1 MMAISN
7 SEIIFLIVFIGVVVL
22 MFFFVGI
29 CVYFY
34 CNPKP
39 AEDKTRL
46 INPGYSTFETQES
59 SFISEYDINLVDQVK
74 IRKEK
79 HRIEAAEAAFV
90 YLQLFMRSNSIS
102 FKSVQ
107 PLPSIGTRSERN
119 WFLATDNSKINML
132 YVDLFKMSFNNKK
145 KHLIDIADSMDLS
158 ITQAESLINNVL
170 TSIKHPNLMRL
181 VKVAP
186 NFDKDKILCI
196 QDFSN
201 EGSLKDYILNTNPI
215 DDMDAKEKKQRAQPL
230 SNFLIKQYG
239 KQIVAALLYLKHKRL
254 FPMYNLH
261 SGNVILFKNKTVCQL
276 SGYENSFFYNDDL
289 NLKEIKLEKLKSTYL
304 IEDVSGLSKPRTDLE
319 MKTIIQLLR
328 YSYLIIEMYTGIS
341 EENQLMPQA
350 KILKAIENFSEPQDA
365 KEILKFLNFLL
376 FNKMG
381 LDETNDRLKKKY
393 VIPDLEKIVANEFF
407 QLVKIEKFNPTDVY
421 NDPVNLEFLD
431 YLTGRTELKTKPSK
445 SRRKSSVAAPSSKV
459 KNEIKHE
466 IIEENESEV
475 VALSYSNQKLNNV
488 SINFTSNRKSQAPLS
503 PPPPPPPGPAP
514 PLPPPPPPAPFLDLS
529 KSSSLPKPTADISV
543 LLGSIKKG
551 AKLKKTVTND
561 RSKPLI

>member
-1 MMAISN
+1 MAISN

-34 CNPKP
+34 CHPKP
-39 AEDKTRL
+39 AEDKSRL
-46 INPGYSTFETQES
+46 INLGYSTFETHES

-79 HRIEAAEAAFV
+79 QRIEAAEAAFV
-90 YLQLFMRSNSIS
+90 YLQLFMRSNTIN

-107 PLPSIGTRSERN
+107 PLSSIGTRSERN
-119 WFLATDNSKINML
+119 WFLATENSKINML
-132 YVDLFKMSFNNKK
+132 YIDSFKMSFNNKK
-145 KHLIDIADSMDLS
+145 KKLIDIADSMDFS
-158 ITQAESLINNVL
+158 ITQTERLIDNIL
-170 TSIKHPNLMRL
+170 TSLKHPNLIKL
-181 VKVAP
+181 AKVAP
-186 NFDKDKILCI
+186 NFDKDRILCI
-196 QDFSN
+196 QSYSS
-201 EGSLKDYILNTNPI
+201 EGSLKDFILNTNPI

-239 KQIVAALLYLKHKRL
+239 KQIVSALLYLKHKRL

-304 IEDVSGLSKPRTDLE
+304 IEVDKSGLSKPRTDLE

-350 KILKAIENFSEPQDA
+350 KILKAIEDFSEPQDA

-376 FNKMG
+376 FNKTG
-381 LDETNDRLKKKY
+381 LDETNDKLKKKY
-393 VIPDLEKIVANEFF
+393 VIPDLEKILANEFF
-407 QLVKIEKFNPTDVY
+407 QIVKMEKFNP
-421 NDPVNLEFLD
+421 NDILNSISHE
-431 YLTGRTELKTKPSK
+431 
-445 SRRKSSVAAPSSKV
+445 
-459 KNEIKHE
+459 KN
-466 IIEENESEV
+466 
-475 VALSYSNQKLNNV
+475 
-488 SINFTSNRKSQAPLS
+488 
-503 PPPPPPPGPAP
+503 
-514 PLPPPPPPAPFLDLS
+514 
-529 KSSSLPKPTADISV
+529 
-543 LLGSIKKG
+543 
-551 AKLKKTVTND
+551 
-561 RSKPLI
+561 